1 MNVLAVALDS
11 INRATTQFNSVAAR
25 VAKLPDT
32 QDNVDLSAEMVNL
45 GQAGIQSQA
54 SDAVFRTADQL
65 SQSLLDVLG

>member
-11 INRATTQFNSVAAR
+11 INRATAQFNGVAAR
-25 VAKLPDT
+25 VAKLPDS

-45 GQAGIQSQA
+45 VQAGIQSA
-54 SDAVFRTADQL
+54 AGDAVFRTANQL